1 MVERRSFKELSIKE
15 TYYNSEDDTINSFLK
30 PILECSKIYKRE
42 TYSFSSAIFSL
53 LKGTLKDVLTN
64 NCQIY
69 YIVGIE
75 IPESDMK
82 AIADGIKTDIE
93 TIEEEIKEE
102 FGNVENMINNLD
114 DGNVKN
120 IYQSRLKI
128 LTYLISKK
136 ILNLKI
142 GFVSKKDRIVNPS
155 KFKFHPKVMIFEDFF
170 ENKIVA
176 TGSTNE
182 SLGAHIH
189 NEETFDVFKSWETAT
204 KPYFD
209 RHYNKFDDFW
219 NNYAENIK
227 TIDIND
233 IVENNILIG
242 YKTNFKN
249 KDEVLELEEEL
260 NKLYDKYK
268 KSKTQ
273 IDISSQKPEI
283 EIKDM
288 SLRDYQ
294 ITAISNWVKK
304 GKAGIF
310 SMATGTGKTYTAIG
324 CIKNIIQEEK
334 VGIII
339 TTPQDTL
346 TNQWA
351 QDNLKKFNL
360 ECETLFGTQKS
371 ELDKIANNLMD
382 IELGDKK
389 YFIICTTFQTF
400 CKEAFVN
407 EINKSNIKLFL
418 ICDEAH
424 GIGAPEYR
432 KGLVDKYTYRLGL
445 TATPNRY
452 GDEDGT
458 NYIYDYFYKGNYN
471 EKEGHTYFFDLK
483 RAIKE
488 GFLTEY
494 DYYPY
499 FCTLTQEELKDYIE
513 LTKKMGRLYAIGQ
526 NSKNSNSLEAHKQ
539 LANKR
544 KAIIKNAENKTLV
557 AREILE
563 DMGNVRRCL
572 FFLDTNKQI
581 TKIKEIIGDNFPY
594 LSFKTFTTEY
604 FKDKKLKNQILEEF
618 TNNVYNVLLS
628 INCFTE
634 GIDVP
639 STENAVLIASST
651 NPKEFIQRRGRV
663 LRKYPGKTKANIY
676 DVIITPE
683 NLDMKDSKNKKIAN
697 SLIKSELERFET
709 FLEDARD
716 SEVKEK
722 NKKIYKE
729 LKEKYIIEEN
739 E

>member
-1 MVERRSFKELSIKE
+1 MDKRKSFKELSIKE

-30 PILECSKIYKRE
+30 PVLEHSKIYKRE

-53 LKGTLKDVLTN
+53 LKGTLKDVLN
-64 NCQIY
+64 NDCKIY

-82 AIADGIKTDIE
+82 AISDGVKTDYE
-93 TIEEEIKEE
+93 TIEKEINTE
-102 FGNVENMINNLD
+102 FGNVENMIDNLENNDLRY
-114 DGNVKN
+114 
-120 IYQSRLKI
+120 IYKSRLKI
-128 LTYLISKK
+128 LSYLISKK

-142 GFVSKKDRIVNPS
+142 GFVSKKDKIVNPS

-189 NEETFDVFKSWETAT
+189 NEETFDVFKSWEVGI
-204 KPYFD
+204 KKYFD

-219 NNYAENIK
+219 NNYTENIK
-227 TIDIND
+227 TIEIND

-249 KDEVLELEEEL
+249 KDEVLDLEKEL

-268 KSKTQ
+268 KSKKHIIKNET
-273 IDISSQKPEI
+273 EI
-283 EIKDM
+283 QFEDF

-294 ITAISNWVKK
+294 LTAVNNWLKEK
-304 GKAGIF
+304 IGIF

-324 CIKNIIQEEK
+324 CIKKIIQEEK
-334 VGIII
+334 IGIII

-346 TNQWA
+346 TTQWV
-351 QDNLKKFNL
+351 QDNLRKFDL
-360 ECETLFGTQKS
+360 DCETLFGTQKP

-382 IELGDKK
+382 IELGDKN

-400 CKEAFVN
+400 CKKSFID
-407 EINKSNIKLFL
+407 EINKSNIKLLL
-418 ICDEAH
+418 ICDEVH
-424 GIGAPEYR
+424 GVGAPEFR
-432 KGLVDKYTYRLGL
+432 KGLIDKYNYRLGL
-445 TATPNRY
+445 TATPKRY
-452 GDEDGT
+452 GDEEGT
-458 NYIYDYFYKGNYN
+458 DYLYNYFYKGNYD
-471 EKEGHTYFFDLK
+471 EKKGDTYSFDLT

-499 FCTLTQEELKDYIE
+499 FCTLNKDELEKYIE
-513 LTKKMGRLYAIGQ
+513 LSKKMGRLYAISQ
-526 NSKNSNSLEAHKQ
+526 NSKNSSNSKDAYRQ

-544 KAIIKNAENKTLV
+544 KSIIKNAENKIVVTK
-557 AREILE
+557 EIIE
-563 DMGNVRRCL
+563 DIKNVRRCL

-581 TKIKEIIGDNFPY
+581 GKIKEIISNNFPY

-604 FKDKKLKNQILEEF
+604 FTDKKLKNQILNEF
-618 TNNVYNVLLS
+618 TNNVYNILLS

-683 NLDMKDSKNKKIAN
+683 NLDLNDSKNKKIAN
-697 SLIKSELERFET
+697 SLMKSELERFEI
-709 FLEDARD
+709 FVQD
-716 SEVKEK
+716 SKESELKEK
-722 NKKIYKE
+722 NKKLYKE
-729 LKEKYIIEEN
+729 LRGKYIIEKN